1 MDHQEIMLYLTQLR
15 KYTGS
20 SFWRGRLPDMAYG
33 IISTNVMFRSAF
45 QKRFVYFIHACVV
58 CACMCVYLCVCVHHM
73 HAGNHRGYWTSDSVE
88 LELYAVMNH
97 LIWVMLGSDTGP
109 YRSSN
114 CYLSIQPPGLLF
126 YVHFRCFCIFIFGI
140 II

>member
-1 MDHQEIMLYLTQLR
+1 MDHQEIMLHLTQLR

-20 SFWRGRLPDMAYG
+20 SFRRGRLPDMAYG

-73 HAGNHRGYWTSDSVE
+73 HASNHRGYWTSDSVE

-97 LIWVMLGSDTGP
+97 LIWVVLGSDTGP

-114 CYLSIQPPGLLF
+114 CYLSIQALDCYFMSILDVFVFLFLGL
-126 YVHFRCFCIFIFGI
+126 
-140 II
+140 